1 MFKNKSRVCRI
12 VDIYVF
18 DNTQAKIVQTRKGM
32 QFAVEIAS
40 KDFILIYAHENFNS
54 LSD

>member
-32 QFAVEIAS
+32 KFAVEIAS